1 MNIEVIK
8 YELFIMN
15 IQNKRIILITCIIF
29 SILAIMN
36 PNKKNFDQYVSNE
49 IKSITIESGEDL
61 STANILS
68 GLSYLVLQSQ
78 TNIINRQNYIIF
90 STYTLDTAILRS
102 FGTDVENIVVLGILG
117 NFIPLSGFNN

>member
-68 GLSYLVLQSQ
+68 GLSYLS
-78 TNIINRQNYIIF
+78 Y
-90 STYTLDTAILRS
+90 LDKYMFCL
-102 FGTDVENIVVLGILG
+102 N
-117 NFIPLSGFNN
+117 